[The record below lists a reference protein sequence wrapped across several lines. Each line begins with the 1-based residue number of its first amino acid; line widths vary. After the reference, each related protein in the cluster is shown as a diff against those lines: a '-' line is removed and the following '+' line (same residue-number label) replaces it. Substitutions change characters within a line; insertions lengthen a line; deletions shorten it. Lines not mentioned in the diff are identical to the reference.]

1 MSFKIYIDSRVSF
14 LFLIPPTRKDFP
26 LQTQQEMK
34 NTSKEFC
41 MDLFCLFQRDYMNAV
56 QASVQKGLIGQS
68 LEDFQQDVL
77 SIETGL
83 FYLKFVHFLKLF
95 FYKLKTPKKKVRKY
109 LVQYACFGSG
119 FIFVSF
125 FYSIMNFLQEFDQC
139 VLLASRSIGVFF
151 SCIFICLEVTCQ
163 IITSS
168 LHIFFICA
176 IFTRQIFFL
185 QLGNI
190 CVSSIFVALAF
201 LSL

>member
-1 MSFKIYIDSRVSF
+1 MTFKIYIGSRVSF

-26 LQTQQEMK
+26 FQAQQEMK

-95 FYKLKTPKKKVRKY
+95 FYELKTPKKKFENT
-109 LVQYACFGSG
+109 QFSMPCFGSG
-119 FIFVSF
+119 LIFVSF

-139 VLLASRSIGVFF
+139 VLLASRSIGFF
-151 SCIFICLEVTCQ
+151 FMHL
-163 IITSS
+163 
-168 LHIFFICA
+168 
-176 IFTRQIFFL
+176 
-185 QLGNI
+185 
-190 CVSSIFVALAF
+190 
-201 LSL
+201 